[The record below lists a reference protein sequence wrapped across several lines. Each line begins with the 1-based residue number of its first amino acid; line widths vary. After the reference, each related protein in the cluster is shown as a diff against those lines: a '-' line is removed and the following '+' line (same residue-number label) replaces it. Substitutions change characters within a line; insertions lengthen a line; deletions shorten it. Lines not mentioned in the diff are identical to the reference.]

1 MEFIVPGTRMLFL
14 NDSALAFICGD
25 DGRSM
30 FEEFEGPPSNVF
42 ISRDRKTARL
52 FTGKEDVST
61 CLFSRGSLYIGYTDY
76 THSKKG
82 KEMLMRYDMVNHKQY
97 FLKPIGTLVGIK
109 D

>member
-1 MEFIVPGTRMLFL
+1 MEFTVPGTQMLFL

-25 DGRSM
+25 DGRSI
-30 FEEFEGPPSNVF
+30 FEEFEGPRSNVF
-42 ISRDRKTARL
+42 ISHDRKITRL

-61 CLFSRGSLYIGYTDY
+61 CLLSRGSLYIGYTDY
-76 THSKKG
+76 AQSKKG
-82 KEMLMRYDMVNHKQY
+82 KEMLMRYDIVNNKKY